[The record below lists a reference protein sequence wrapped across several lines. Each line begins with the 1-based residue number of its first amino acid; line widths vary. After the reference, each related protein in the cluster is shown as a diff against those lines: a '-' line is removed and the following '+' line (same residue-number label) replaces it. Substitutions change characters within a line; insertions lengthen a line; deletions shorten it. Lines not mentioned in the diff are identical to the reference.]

1 MTRQSGV
8 FHASSWAL
16 AGFAGVT
23 LCYACGTTSQ
33 GSAPAVNPGT
43 GDDASDA
50 GATGDVT
57 SDSPSGDGTN
67 DGGTDA
73 KGDGRASDA
82 GDGGGSDVGLSTDTS
97 ATPPEGGVLC
107 NIQETWGAP
116 TTVLTT
122 AAADQTIFGAVT
134 PDELTLAWTST
145 TGGAVTAWYA
155 DRASTSDSFGTPQSL
170 ASSFGSL
177 SFDRVS
183 LSGDGLRIVG
193 VAASGTA
200 FVAAQR
206 ASRPGAFA
214 TDDSSEFAGLAPEG
228 KTYTYATPLLSGD
241 DTFFFYI
248 VTSSTDDH
256 VVYAS
261 TGGPPWTPGA
271 FLSPTELERVGTQY
285 RRPTGMSADDLTLFY
300 WDETTATEGI
310 AFRAAPLQDFTLF
323 ASIGPLT
330 DAVPTASC
338 SRIYYSTPASN
349 GAINIV
355 YADGTAPDD

>member
-1 MTRQSGV
+1 MTRRPGARAGFS
-8 FHASSWAL
+8 AL
-16 AGFAGVT
+16 ACVAGVT
-23 LCYACGTTSQ
+23 LSYACGTTNQS
-33 GSAPAVNPGT
+33 SSPPVNPGT
-43 GDDASDA
+43 GDDATADA
-50 GATGDVT
+50 AKDVA
-57 SDSPSGDGTN
+57 SDSPGTGE
-67 DGGTDA
+67 GGSQDAPSDA
-73 KGDGRASDA
+73 KADGKGSDA
-82 GDGGGSDVGLSTDTS
+82 GGSDVGLTSDTS
-97 ATPPEGGVLC
+97 ANPPEGGVLC

-145 TGGAVTAWYA
+145 TGGVVTAWYA
-155 DRASTSDSFGTPQSL
+155 DRASTSDAFGTPQSL

-193 VAASGTA
+193 LAASGTS

-214 TDDSSEFAGLAPEG
+214 TDDGSEFTGLAPEG
-228 KTYTYATPLLSGD
+228 KTYNYATPLLSGD
-241 DTFFFYI
+241 DAFFLYI

-256 VVYAS
+256 VLYES

-300 WDETTATEGI
+300 WDETTTTEGI
-310 AFRAAPLQDFTLF
+310 AFRAAPGQDFSLF
-323 ASIGPLT
+323 ANIGPLT

>member
-1 MTRQSGV
+1 MTKRRG
-8 FHASSWAL
+8 ARAGSSAL
-16 AGFAGVT
+16 ACVAGVT
-23 LCYACGTTSQ
+23 LSYACGTTNQS
-33 GSAPAVNPGT
+33 STPPVNPGT
-43 GDDASDA
+43 GDDAGDEDA
-50 GATGDVT
+50 AKDVA
-57 SDSPSGDGTN
+57 SDSPVGTGDGGSH
-67 DGGTDA
+67 DAPSDA
-73 KGDGRASDA
+73 KGDGQGSDA
-82 GDGGGSDVGLSTDTS
+82 GGSDVGLTTEVS
-97 ATPPEGGVLC
+97 APPPDGGALC
-107 NIQETWGAP
+107 NIEETWGAP

-122 AAADQTIFGAVT
+122 GAADQTIFGAVT

-145 TGGAVTAWYA
+145 TGGVVTAWYA
-155 DRASTSDSFGTPQSL
+155 DRASTGDAFGTPQAL
-170 ASSFGSL
+170 ASTFGTL

-193 VAASGTA
+193 VAASGTS

-206 ASRPGAFA
+206 ASRPGAFT

-228 KTYTYATPLLSGD
+228 KTYTYAAPVLSGD
-241 DTFFFYI
+241 DAFFFYI
-248 VTSSTDDH
+248 VTSSSDDY
-256 VVYAS
+256 VVYES

-300 WDETTATEGI
+300 WDETTGTENI
-310 AFRAAPLQDFTLF
+310 AFRAAALQDFSLF

-338 SRIYYSTPASN
+338 SRIYYSTPAAG
-349 GAINIV
+349 GAITIV